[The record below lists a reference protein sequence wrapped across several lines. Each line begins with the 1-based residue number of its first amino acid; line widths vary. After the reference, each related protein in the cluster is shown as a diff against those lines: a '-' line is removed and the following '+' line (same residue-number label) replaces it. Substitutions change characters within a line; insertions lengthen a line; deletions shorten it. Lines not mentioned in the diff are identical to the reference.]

1 MKRSL
6 RIICAFLALF
16 TLCLTT
22 ALAAEET
29 PQVVIPGPGFV
40 FAPVT
45 EGANAGFAYVCLGE
59 KSVGKIPVVYGQT
72 VELPEEPPKKH
83 FWDSW
88 WKGEAS

>member
-1 MKRSL
+1 MAGGQQGCVEL
-6 RIICAFLALF
+6 IAQEDFAY
-16 TLCLTT
+16 

-72 VELPEEPPKKH
+72 VELPEEPPKQH
-83 FWDSW
+83 FWDGW